1 MNIVYSAFRGHF
13 SDSPRAIY
21 EALLA
26 RGRLPRRRRDPH
38 LARRAA
44 H

>member
-1 MNIVYSAFRGHF
+1 VNIVYSAFRGHF

-26 RGRLPRRRRDPH
+26 QGTDGPRRT
-38 LARRAA
+38 
-44 H
+44 